1 MLRARPET
9 GGTYRILVHRVAI
22 GHPVYTETPY
32 GNPIAGEH
40 LRLHAESL
48 EFMPPVSGKE
58 LEFEAGIPGDL
69 RVSAAT
75 LGFEA

>member
-1 MLRARPET
+1 MLRARAET

-40 LRLHAESL
+40 LRLHAEIL
-48 EFMPPVSGKE
+48 ACTHPVSGEE
-58 LEFEAGIPGDL
+58 LEFEAGMPGDL

>member
-1 MLRARPET
+1 MKSLLAQSRGFA
-9 GGTYRILVHRVAI
+9 
-22 GHPVYTETPY
+22 VYKTRSETPY

-40 LRLHAESL
+40 LRLHAEIL
-48 EFMPPVSGKE
+48 ACTHPVSGEE